1 MKLLRDTRPESW
13 SLVFSAFSA
22 AYGVGLLP
30 LLALPFLISAIIAD
44 LGLNEAQAGYLMSA
58 EFLLTMVAS
67 LIVAPLM
74 GRAPRRTLAL
84 VGALV
89 AILANL
95 GSAMVTEVTTL
106 AILRCVAGAGA
117 GLALACGN
125 ACVSSAKDPD
135 NIAGYMNVLFVAL
148 MIVVMLVFARTMAS
162 SGLSGLYYSLAVTQA
177 LMVLFML
184 KMPQRAAITEAMK
197 QAQSILPNS
206 KMLSAAAVC
215 MMLATFLFSMRDTM
229 GWAFVEQVGIRVG
242 YDGESLGMLFSLQAF
257 VGLAG
262 PLLVT
267 LIGSRFGLSKPV
279 IIGILMCGGSSLGYV
294 LGEASIVMYTT
305 GVMMIAFTYF
315 YTLAYL
321 TSLAA
326 SLDREGRVVAACG
339 SFLTLGIA
347 IGPAVSGTLIA
358 IGGYALTGWAIAIA
372 VALTLL
378 AVSVPL
384 SKARERRQAE
394 SVAISEGAY
403 TTS

>member
-1 MKLLRDTRPESW
+1 MNLLRESKPESW
-13 SLVFSAFSA
+13 SLVFAAFAS
-22 AYGVGLLP
+22 AYGIGLLP
-30 LLALPFLISAIIAD
+30 LLALPFLISAIISD

-58 EFLLTMVAS
+58 EFLLMMVAS

-84 VGALV
+84 SGAAI

-95 GSAMVTEVTTL
+95 GSAMVTDVTTL
-106 AILRCVAGAGA
+106 VILRCVAGAGA
-117 GLALACGN
+117 GLGLACGN
-125 ACVSSAKDPD
+125 ACVSSARNPD

-148 MIVVMLVFARTMAS
+148 MIVVMTVFARTMAS

-177 LMVLFML
+177 VMVLFLL
-184 KMPQRAAITEAMK
+184 KMPQLAAITQEMK
-197 QAQSILPNS
+197 HAQAVLPNS
-206 KMLSAAAVC
+206 KMLSGAAIC
-215 MMLATFLFSMRDTM
+215 MMLATLLFSMRDTM

-242 YDGESLGMLFSLQAF
+242 YDGESLGLLFSLQAF
-257 VGLAG
+257 VGLTG

-279 IIGILMCGGSSLGYV
+279 IIGILMSGGSSLAYV
-294 LGEASIVMYTT
+294 LGEASIVMYTI
-305 GVMMIAFTYF
+305 GVMTIAFTYF

-358 IGGYALTGWAIAIA
+358 MGGYVLTGWAIAIT
-372 VALTLL
+372 VALTLM
-378 AVSVPL
+378 AVTAPL

-394 SVAISEGAY
+394 HVAAGGAY
-403 TTS
+403 KAT

>member
-1 MKLLRDTRPESW
+1 MKLLRDSLPESW
-13 SLVFSAFSA
+13 SLVFSAFAA
-22 AYGVGLLP
+22 AYGVGLLA
-30 LLALPFLISAIIAD
+30 LLALPFLISAIITD

-58 EFLLTMVAS
+58 EFLLTMLAS
-67 LIVAPLM
+67 LIIAPLM

-95 GSAMVTEVTTL
+95 GSAMATEVTTL

-125 ACVSSAKDPD
+125 ACVSSARDPD
-135 NIAGYMNVLFVAL
+135 TIAGYMNVLFVAL

-162 SGLSGLYYSLAVTQA
+162 SGLSGLYFSLAATQA
-177 LMVLFML
+177 VMLLFML
-184 KMPQRAAITEAMK
+184 KMPQRAAITQAMK
-197 QAQSILPNS
+197 QAALPNS

-242 YDGESLGMLFSLQAF
+242 YDGESLGLLFSLQAF

-262 PLLVT
+262 PLLVA

-279 IIGILMCGGSSLGYV
+279 IIGILLCGGSSLGYV

-358 IGGYALTGWAIAIA
+358 IGGYALTGWAIAIT
-372 VALTLL
+372 VGLTLL

-384 SKARERRQAE
+384 AKARQRRQAE
-394 SVAISEGAY
+394 QLAAESVVTAS
-403 TTS
+403 